1 MAINIKGFNH
11 YAIAV
16 SDIDKS
22 MVFYHDI
29 LGLGILPRPNFDFKG
44 AWLDCGHNIAIHL
57 IEQNGK
63 ITPDSGSRQL
73 HFAFAVEDLLATKS
87 YLLSK
92 GISIRKDIKARP
104 DGVLQMFIQ
113 DPDGYYVELTEIC

>member
-1 MAINIKGFNH
+1 MAIKVKGFNH

-16 SDIDKS
+16 SDVDKS
-22 MVFYHDI
+22 IAFYHDI
-29 LGLGILPRPNFDFKG
+29 LGLGMLLRPNFDFKG
-44 AWLDCGHNIAIHL
+44 AWLDCGHGIAIHL

-73 HFAFAVEDLLATKS
+73 HFAFAVDDLISTKT

-92 GISIRKDIKARP
+92 GIPIIKDIKARP

-113 DPDGYYVELTEIC
+113 DPDGYYVELTEV